1 MTGVIYVT
9 YVLCIERFNTCGRF
23 TSARWKE
30 LFILFKKRV
39 STINIYSFNIKEME
53 DTFIGNRY
61 NILNPIDDSN
71 SLYGYEILN
80 VDENVLNTIKDYQ
93 YSINDGIQF
102 VYFFQGK
109 HLLADFQI
117 EDWNNFVLLY
127 LNIED
132 VQLLRNV
139 IISLND
145 NKEICNKYVHDISR
159 LSENE
164 WEAL

>member
-61 NILNPIDDSN
+61 NIIFKTVNKK
-71 SLYGYEILN
+71 E
-80 VDENVLNTIKDYQ
+80 
-93 YSINDGIQF
+93 
-102 VYFFQGK
+102 
-109 HLLADFQI
+109 
-117 EDWNNFVLLY
+117 
-127 LNIED
+127 
-132 VQLLRNV
+132 NV
-139 IISLND
+139 IISHEYPARQFLRGHWSHVVAPQSLQTWLGNG
-145 NKEICNKYVHDISR
+145 SR
-159 LSENE
+159 
-164 WEAL
+164 